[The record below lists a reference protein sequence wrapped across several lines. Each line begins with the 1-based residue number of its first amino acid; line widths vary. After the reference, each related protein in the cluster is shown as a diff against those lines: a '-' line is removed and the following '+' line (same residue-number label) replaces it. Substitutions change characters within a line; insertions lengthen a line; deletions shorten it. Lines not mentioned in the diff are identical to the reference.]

1 MMMSARYRASLLL
14 LLSTML
20 LHGCGGPK
28 KDPVKVDKRAEL
40 HYQVGIDALHK
51 NQLPKAFDELMK
63 SDALRPGHPE
73 VLGALAYAWR
83 LRNNYE
89 QSERYYK
96 MALRA
101 GGGAS
106 THTNYGSLLLQMGR
120 YKEAEAQ
127 LRKALQDPRYRN
139 QHIAFINLGD
149 ALLAQDR
156 FDEAVDAYRQAKI
169 INPHQD
175 ASRLKEAQ
183 AYVKYDRLNYAQA
196 LYETLLR
203 EYPADRNV
211 LEGLLGVLKK
221 RGDIPSQ
228 RQHLKTFREASKSE
242 LDKAWAADELERLVQ
257 Q

>member
-1 MMMSARYRASLLL
+1 MMSLPYRALLL
-14 LLSTML
+14 LLGTML
-20 LHGCGGPK
+20 LYGCGGPK

-63 SDALRPGHPE
+63 SDELRPGHPE

-83 LRNNYE
+83 LRKNYE

-96 MALRA
+96 KALNA

-106 THTNYGSLLLQMGR
+106 THTNYGSLLLLMER
-120 YKEAEAQ
+120 YKEAEVQ

-169 INPHQD
+169 INPRQD
-175 ASRLKEAQ
+175 ASRLKEAE
-183 AYVKYDRLNYAQA
+183 AYVKYNRLNYAQA

-203 EYPADRNV
+203 EYPTDRNV
-211 LEGLLGVLKK
+211 LQGLLGVLKK

-228 RQHLKTFREASKSE
+228 RQHLKTFREASQSE
-242 LDKAWAADELERLVQ
+242 LDRAWAADELERLVQ